1 MVAYIYVPSILSMP
15 QFAPVDLSH
24 LKFTLLNAYIFKAT
38 LLVSTLLRTVVIS
51 ALSLIIILI
60 VCTVST
66 NILLV
71 LL

>member
-1 MVAYIYVPSILSMP
+1 MP
-15 QFAPVDLSH
+15 QFAPVDLSR

-51 ALSLIIILI
+51 ALIIILI